1 LCREAAS
8 RLYSSKGE
16 DLRGLEVTDAQQM
29 TRNIAGDAGT
39 TVCIIAACKDCET
52 APLLQTLEQTTS
64 FLTEKWRCAARS
76 TLLRY
81 GNLGQVLSP
90 DAIIPRRGGAPYPQA
105 KGTTVME
112 QEEFTRMVREGVGPE
127 GVKDRMKL
135 FGDKLAGNAP
145 LGVDAP
151 NKTARKVI
159 GAGGQL
165 FAVLKYGFLGG
176 MLALCGAL
184 FVYAGF
190 QGEFQ
195 IKVVAIG
202 GAMLGA
208 GLWALRTAHRAWQ
221 KFRAV
226 SRA

>member
-1 LCREAAS
+1 
-8 RLYSSKGE
+8 
-16 DLRGLEVTDAQQM
+16 
-29 TRNIAGDAGT
+29 
-39 TVCIIAACKDCET
+39 
-52 APLLQTLEQTTS
+52 
-64 FLTEKWRCAARS
+64 
-76 TLLRY
+76 
-81 GNLGQVLSP
+81 
-90 DAIIPRRGGAPYPQA
+90 
-105 KGTTVME
+105 ME
-112 QEEFTRMVREGVGPE
+112 QEQTKQGRNAQEHEEITRMVREGVRPE

-159 GAGGQL
+159 GAGGKL

-176 MLALCGAL
+176 MFSLCGTL

-190 QGEFQ
+190 HGEFQ

-202 GAMLGA
+202 GAMLGV
-208 GLWALRTAHRAWQ
+208 GLWALRTAQRAWQ
-221 KFRAV
+221 QFRAV